1 MYCFYGYSWAGITAA
16 SMGSKKS
23 EILWFY
29 YNKIYL
35 HVHTD
40 VPWHP
45 FLPVRTRVYTL
56 SQVAHHGLD
65 RMSCTGLR
73 NVLVSCD
80 SLNYAA
86 L

>member
-1 MYCFYGYSWAGITAA
+1 
-16 SMGSKKS
+16 MGSKKS

-56 SQVAHHGLD
+56 FSSRSPALD
-65 RMSCTGLR
+65 RISCMGLR

-80 SLNYAA
+80 SLNYVA